1 MTEYRWFIDDVRIVR
16 FADGALLPYDLQW
29 FGDDKTEDPTAKKL
43 SDTRKKGQVGKS
55 QELAHGLELV
65 AMFIVLRVTM
75 EFLGTHFTG
84 IFHWVYANLIP
95 DIITTSRS
103 GLSVHDTDI
112 LIRNVLLQMMIIMA
126 PFFIVGFVVAA
137 LSTGLQFKF
146 QITWE
151 PLKPKFDKFNPING
165 FKRIFSAQSLFNLAL
180 SLVKIV
186 MISVIAYTSLAD
198 HVGEIFLLYEMDL
211 NQAIALI
218 GDLVLSTGLR
228 ISLVYIIIGIADL
241 IFQKYKFKKSIKMT
255 KQEVKDEYKDAEGD
269 PQIKGQIKQ
278 RMREASQRRM
288 MQNVPQADVVITN
301 PDHFA
306 VALKYDAEVA
316 AAPVLVAKGADYLAE
331 KIKSVAREN
340 DVPIVENKPL
350 ARTIYSS
357 VEVDGEIPPE
367 LYQTVAEILAAIFSA
382 KEGRF

>member
-1 MTEYRWFIDDVRIVR
+1 MELYDRPL
-16 FADGALLPYDLQW
+16 LLPYDLQW
-29 FGDDKTEDPTAKKL
+29 FGDDKTEDPTSKKI

-55 QELAHGLELV
+55 QELAHGIELV
-65 AMFIVLRVTM
+65 AMFIILRVTL
-75 EFLGTHFTG
+75 EFLGTHFRD
-84 IFHWVYANLIP
+84 IFQWVYSALIP

-103 GLSVHDTDI
+103 GMNVHDTDI
-112 LIRNVLLQMMIIMA
+112 LIRSILLQMMIIMA
-126 PFFIVGFVVAA
+126 PFFIVGFIVAA
-137 LSTGLQFKF
+137 LATGLQFSF

-165 FKRIFSAQSLFNLAL
+165 FKRIFSTQALFNLLL
-180 SLVKIV
+180 SVVKIA
-186 MISVIAYTSLAD
+186 MISMIAYTSLID
-198 HVGEIFLLYEMDL
+198 HAGEIFLLYELDL
-211 NQAIALI
+211 NQALALI
-218 GDLVLSTGLR
+218 GDLALSTGLR
-228 ISLVYIIIGIADL
+228 ISLVYIIIGVADL

-306 VALKYDAEVA
+306 VALKYDAQVA
-316 AAPVLVAKGADYLAE
+316 SAPVLIAKGENYLAE
-331 KIKSVAREN
+331 RIKSVAREN
-340 DVPIVENKPL
+340 DIRIFENKPL

-357 VEVDGEIPPE
+357 VDVGDVIPPE
-367 LYQTVAEILAAIFSA
+367 LYQAVAEILAVVFSERHA
-382 KEGRF
+382 A